1 MNDIYHP
8 KDGCELKSV
17 VLGRAAS
24 KKKASEPSAA
34 PPCSANCS
42 VCDWQQEEEG
52 QWETDCDET
61 FEFQEGGPLDNGF
74 EWCPYC
80 GKKLVETIYSEPQNA
95 PGDAPAES

>member
-1 MNDIYHP
+1 MYMGNICP
-8 KDGCELKSV
+8 NCSISPAKEKSK
-17 VLGRAAS
+17 R
-24 KKKASEPSAA
+24 PSAA

-95 PGDAPAES
+95 SDVPCADARPLNRD